1 MWKFLIKVGFA
12 ALLFTAAAGANA
24 QSTVWNTPSTDAL
37 DEGATLVEVDF
48 LTHFGP
54 TERGAGVHT
63 FGIDARIFAK
73 GKVRPENKGHCIE
86 QEEFF
91 TCHFQR

>member
-54 TERGAGVHT
+54 TERGGRGLHR
-63 FGIDARIFAK
+63 ARRCPLRR
-73 GKVRPENKGHCIE
+73 GEGCIGYG
-86 QEEFF
+86 
-91 TCHFQR
+91 RG